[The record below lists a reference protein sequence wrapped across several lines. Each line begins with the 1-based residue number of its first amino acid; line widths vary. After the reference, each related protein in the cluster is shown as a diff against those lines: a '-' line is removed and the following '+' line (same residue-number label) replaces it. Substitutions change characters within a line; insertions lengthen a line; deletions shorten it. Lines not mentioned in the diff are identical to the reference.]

1 MERSKSIPG
10 HYSSLYGDGRFGFED
25 RSKSYSFNGPSS
37 QAADDEFASSGNPEM
52 KRRKRVAA
60 YNMYAMEGVAAVNRR
75 FSPELGVPKVFATA
89 PENRLLFLPS
99 TSDQLTVAV
108 V

>member
-1 MERSKSIPG
+1 MERSKSLPG

-60 YNMYAMEGVAAVNRR
+60 YNMYAMEGKLKSSLRNSFKWIKSKFVD
-75 FSPELGVPKVFATA
+75 TYY
-89 PENRLLFLPS
+89 
-99 TSDQLTVAV
+99 DD
-108 V
+108 